1 MFVRLEPIIQA
12 VQATRLLGNISVS
25 CSFFQFSSTLKNL
38 IENYYFSQ
46 PTCPLAKIEV
56 PFIMQRQ
63 QTEWIECYCFHTV
76 HIG

>member
-12 VQATRLLGNISVS
+12 VQATRSLGNISVS
-25 CSFFQFSSTLKNL
+25 CSFFSSTLKNL

-46 PTCPLAKIEV
+46 PTCPVAEIEV

-63 QTEWIECYCFHTV
+63 QTERIERYCFHTV